1 MSTAPAKNN
10 LLRRERERERVIRW
24 DPLLSPLGIRNSL
37 FFPRVWLWRLEVRG
51 GIPFIVGRCGS
62 VTGSFPLVITNFISL
77 THSRLTES
85 LKAREI
91 LFLWNTEAAVKWQR
105 FSFPPNISPHWA
117 SNCSSV
123 LSKTNFWYFYNCLKW
138 SSRFRN
144 H

>member
-1 MSTAPAKNN
+1 MRS
-10 LLRRERERERVIRW
+10 
-24 DPLLSPLGIRNSL
+24 SPLGILSSSSL
-37 FFPRVWLWRLEVRG
+37 FFPRVSLWRLEVRG
-51 GIPFIVGRCGS
+51 WIPFIVGRCGS

-138 SSRFRN
+138 RELQILKSLANNKPDEKFRIISQY
-144 H
+144 